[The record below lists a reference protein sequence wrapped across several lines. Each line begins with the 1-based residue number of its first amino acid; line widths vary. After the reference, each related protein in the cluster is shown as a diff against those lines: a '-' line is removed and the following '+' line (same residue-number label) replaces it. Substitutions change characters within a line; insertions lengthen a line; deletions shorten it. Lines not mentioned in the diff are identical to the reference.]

1 MLELNS
7 IKMERPGLRNC
18 NGFYEARRGNKK
30 SAEYSGEE
38 LKLKISD
45 NIRLMQKISRSKNVD
60 EDYVEFLKL
69 LYNYDKNSQSYTNEL
84 GNDGSCDKVEVEV
97 EDDDDDEA
105 DPQYKVFLAN
115 AKPDGRS
122 YVINTDTEDGFPVF
136 IKYEK
141 ECECKGCECLCC
153 KKQKDIELQKDA
165 VDEEMLLDICSKDEL
180 NNRRFP
186 RTDLGYAWNRSTGG
200 ADVIFEPSNP
210 TSQRKNGI
218 MRRKLSTGKHGASK
232 RQGKCD
238 TKIRSSEKKMMDK
251 GSKPVHVTVKEE
263 VFDVDE
269 DYVLLLKNLQC
280 ENRGMKASLR
290 SGCSFEYEAAE
301 DDLEILYDNS
311 YMLKK
316 ISEQSGFRQKVM
328 DLLKKPYNPMEYKEL
343 WTYVN
348 DKKLV
353 ERNMESRRGGVKSY
367 KTKKMGK
374 SYLDHYED
382 LKERL
387 KQVDNDERK
396 KLKIMRGFSFWL
408 QNLTNGGAFKPWN
421 DTEFLALVAESS

>member
-1 MLELNS
+1 
-7 IKMERPGLRNC
+7 MEPPGLRNC

-30 SAEYSGEE
+30 GAEYSGEE

-69 LYNYDKNSQSYTNEL
+69 LYNYDKNSQSYTNEH
-84 GNDGSCDKVEVEV
+84 GNDDSCDKVEE
-97 EDDDDDEA
+97 EDEA
-105 DPQYKVFLAN
+105 DPQYKMFLAN

-122 YVINTDTEDGFPVF
+122 YVINIDTEDGFPVF

-141 ECECKGCECLCC
+141 ECECKGCECLCWE
-153 KKQKDIELQKDA
+153 KQKDIEMQKDS
-165 VDEEMLLDICSKDEL
+165 VDKEILLNICSKDQL
-180 NNRRFP
+180 KNRRSP
-186 RTDLGYAWNRSTGG
+186 RTDLGYDSNRSMGG
-200 ADVIFEPSNP
+200 VDVIFEPYNP

-232 RQGKCD
+232 RNGKCD
-238 TKIRSSEKKMMDK
+238 TKIRSSEKKMIDK

-263 VFDVDE
+263 AFDVDE
-269 DYVLLLKNLQC
+269 DYELLLKNLQC
-280 ENRGMKASLR
+280 ENQGMKASLR

-301 DDLEILYDNS
+301 DDLEILYDNRNI
-311 YMLKK
+311 LKK
-316 ISEQSGFRQKVM
+316 KSEQSEFRQKVM
-328 DLLKKPYNPMEYKEL
+328 DLLKKPYNPTEYKEL
-343 WTYVN
+343 WTSVN
-348 DKKLV
+348 TKKLV

-374 SYLDHYED
+374 SYLDHFED
-382 LKERL
+382 FKERL

-396 KLKIMRGFSFWL
+396 KLKIMRGFWFWL